1 MIGIFFLPTIKQ
13 EKNIADM
20 ARRLETPVDDL
31 TGIPLPLLFGPGWP
45 TQEWGQES
53 NGQQRRSDLHHAFH
67 DRARVTSIGRAAGG
81 QALLH
86 CRTQR
91 VGYKLHH
98 DMYHVTYSGP
108 KLPSTPQDTFKTVV
122 FAAARSMPEKA
133 ISFDADGNAREVS
146 LSPEERGQLLGSSD
160 VGFECKDVIKKFL
173 LDFVIRHGSS
183 VPDWRLALFLDCN
196 ADSARRLEVFNDLVE
211 LASYEAT
218 EPIRP
223 AYIEAQQSRLL
234 PCQQISD
241 VGGFVCGLLTQPHY
255 GGVCNETIEQVR
267 GILDPT

>member
-1 MIGIFFLPTIKQ
+1 MSGH
-13 EKNIADM
+13 
-20 ARRLETPVDDL
+20 RETPVDPL
-31 TGIPLPLLFGPGWP
+31 TGIPLPLVFGLGWP
-45 TQEWGQES
+45 APVCSQELVH
-53 NGQQRRSDLHHAFH
+53 QQRARDIHHAFH
-67 DRARVTSIGRAAGG
+67 DRARVSKIGRTAGSR
-81 QALLH
+81 ALLN
-86 CRTQR
+86 CRTQL
-91 VGYKLHH
+91 VDFEVHH
-98 DMYHVTYSGP
+98 DMYHGTYSGP
-108 KLPSTPQDTFKTVV
+108 PLPSKPEDIFKTVV
-122 FAAARSMPEKA
+122 FAAARCIPEKA
-133 ISFDADGNAREVS
+133 IGFDVDGNADEGVS
-146 LSPEERGQLLGSSD
+146 LSPEERGLLLSSISVD
-160 VGFECKDVIKKFL
+160 PESKKGIGKFL

-183 VPDWRLALFLDCN
+183 ITDWRIDLFFDCN

-234 PCQQISD
+234 PRQQISD